1 MRNKL
6 QTKVHISTLQCIC
19 IRCDQR
25 NTEIPVQNCDRPL
38 QTTSCMEVYQKIYVN
53 TIKQSQLH
61 RLTASERENQHLC
74 CNQLKLHIRN
84 LAAFGDRLLLPFSI
98 LTLCCMKQ
106 PATKGLNMPAILE
119 KHCVTATKIPAN
131 CGAKSK

>member
-6 QTKVHISTLQCIC
+6 QTKVHISTLQCSC

-25 NTEIPVQNCDRPL
+25 NTEIPIQNCDRPL
-38 QTTSCMEVYQKIYVN
+38 QTTCCMEVYYKIYIN
-53 TIKQSQLH
+53 TIVLVTPTDGK
-61 RLTASERENQHLC
+61 RERENQHLC